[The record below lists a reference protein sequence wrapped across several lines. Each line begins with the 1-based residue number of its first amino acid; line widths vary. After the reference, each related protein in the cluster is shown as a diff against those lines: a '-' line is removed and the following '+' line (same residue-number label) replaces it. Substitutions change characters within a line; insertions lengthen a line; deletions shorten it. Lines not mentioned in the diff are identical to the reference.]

1 MKINMDNESITL
13 NGNKQKLNKKTY
25 TLLFSY
31 RNSEGGRYYELD
43 INYSLN

>member
-1 MKINMDNESITL
+1 MNDEPITL

-31 RNSEGGRYYELD
+31 RNSEEGGKHYELD
-43 INYSLN
+43 VDYSLN